1 MNYGSEMWQQEL
13 LAFLERKRGLTRMG
27 KERDISVVVK
37 ELEKFNITQEMDWN
51 GMTMNLS
58 QIAVNYVVRY
68 WRGGF
73 PFVDSRIR
81 MIDPTIH
88 NVGELVSSVKCTDI
102 RLKYDPKYGFVL
114 KFIFEKPILQ
124 MSLKQAC
131 GPDFGPYSHAVFI
144 TNVLT
149 VINPEFYANVFF
161 DFETAVLH
169 RNSDDI
175 TVRVED

>member
-1 MNYGSEMWQQEL
+1 M
-13 LAFLERKRGLTRMG
+13 A
-27 KERDISVVVK
+27 KERNIGDVTK

-73 PFVDSRIR
+73 SFVDSRIQT
-81 MIDPTIH
+81 IDPTIH
-88 NVGELVSSVKCTDI
+88 NIGELVSSVKCTDI

-114 KFIFEKPILQ
+114 KFIFEKPILK
-124 MSLKQAC
+124 MSIRQQC
-131 GPDFGPYSHAVFI
+131 RSDFGPYAHAVFT

-149 VINPEFYANVFF
+149 VINPEYYANVFF

-169 RNSDDI
+169 RNNEDI